1 MTLLKET
8 LSTIIDKS
16 NTMNKDQFK
25 DYYIA
30 IAGMFTEEEGKN
42 KILKKGEELLK
53 GIRWWTDGRISKPRR

>member
-53 GIRWWTDGRISKPRR
+53 GIR